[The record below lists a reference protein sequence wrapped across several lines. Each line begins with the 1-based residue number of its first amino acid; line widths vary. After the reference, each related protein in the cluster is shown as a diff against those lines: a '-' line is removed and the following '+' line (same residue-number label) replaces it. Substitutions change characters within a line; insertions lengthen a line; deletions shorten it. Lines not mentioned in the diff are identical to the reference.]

1 MIASSQKVV
10 FLPLH
15 RSKTR
20 LQTSC
25 FERFGG
31 SLEDQ
36 HPDAHAVRCKL
47 ALQVAFV
54 EDVQMPFEIHV
65 EVDPELWKVWVW
77 SWTNWDLV
85 FWGEMEFEDINTH
98 V

>member
-1 MIASSQKVV
+1 MIASYQKVV

-65 EVDPELWKVWVW
+65 EVDPELF
-77 SWTNWDLV
+77 SLSLDFYLL
-85 FWGEMEFEDINTH
+85 GEMEFEDINTH